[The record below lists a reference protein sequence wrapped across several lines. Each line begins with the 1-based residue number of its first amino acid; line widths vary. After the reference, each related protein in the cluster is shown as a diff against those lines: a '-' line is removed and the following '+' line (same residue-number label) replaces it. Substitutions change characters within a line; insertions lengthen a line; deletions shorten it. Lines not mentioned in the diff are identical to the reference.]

1 MLGHP
6 ELSSVIFQ
14 RLVFSFCANS
24 KVMVKLCN
32 LKVVEFGFL
41 SSQAG
46 TGQVSVSGICLVALH
61 SLSRDGIVRNVVE
74 LK

>member
-1 MLGHP
+1 MQFEG
-6 ELSSVIFQ
+6 
-14 RLVFSFCANS
+14 
-24 KVMVKLCN
+24 
-32 LKVVEFGFL
+32 VEFGFL

-61 SLSRDGIVRNVVE
+61 ALSHDGIVRNVVD